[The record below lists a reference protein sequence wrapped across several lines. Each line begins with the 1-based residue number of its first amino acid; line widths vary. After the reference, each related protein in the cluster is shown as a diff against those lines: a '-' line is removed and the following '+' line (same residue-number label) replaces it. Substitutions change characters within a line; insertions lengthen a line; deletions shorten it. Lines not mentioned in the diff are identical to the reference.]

1 MNIVIVI
8 IILGTLL
15 TIMAC
20 TIAQKINDEQ

>member
-8 IILGTLL
+8 IISGTLL